1 MTMSDIKTVAVVSG
15 GFDPLHPGHVL
26 MFRDARKFGQ
36 VVVAGVNSDDW
47 LTRKKGKPF
56 MSFEDRLY
64 MVQTNQYVDLAMEFV
79 DDDDTAINLLYKVS
93 QTFSDHLITFCNG
106 GDRGNSNTPEYDHF
120 KGDKRFHFS
129 FGVGG
134 AWKFSSSSEL
144 LENWKND

>member
-1 MTMSDIKTVAVVSG
+1 MSDIKTVAVVSG

>member
-1 MTMSDIKTVAVVSG
+1 MIMTEIKTLAVVSG

-36 VVVAGVNSDDW
+36 IVIAGVNSNDW

-56 MSFEDRLY
+56 MKFEDRLY
-64 MVQTNQYVDLAMEFV
+64 MVQTNQYVDLAMGFN
-79 DDDDTAINLLYKVS
+79 DDDNTAINLLYKVS
-93 QTFSDHLITFCNG
+93 QAFSDYHITFCNG

-134 AWKFSSSSEL
+134 DWKFSSSSKL
-144 LENWKND
+144 LDDWKNG

>member
-1 MTMSDIKTVAVVSG
+1 MPEIKTVAVLSG

-26 MFRDARKFGQ
+26 LFRDARKFGQ
-36 VVVAGVNSDDW
+36 IVIAGVNSDDW

-64 MVQTNQYVDLAMEFV
+64 MVQSNQYVDLAMGFV

-93 QTFSDHLITFCNG
+93 QTFSDSFITFCNG
-106 GDRGNSNTPEYDHF
+106 GDRGDSNTPEYDHF
-120 KGDKRFHFS
+120 KGDSRFHCS

-134 AWKFSSSSEL
+134 DWKFSSSSKL
-144 LENWKND
+144 LDDWKNG

>member
-1 MTMSDIKTVAVVSG
+1 MPEIKTVAVVSG

-26 MFRDARKFGQ
+26 LFRDARKFGQ
-36 VVVAGVNSDDW
+36 IVIAGVNSDDW

-64 MVQTNQYVDLAMEFV
+64 MVQSNQYVDLAMGFV

-93 QTFSDHLITFCNG
+93 QTFSDSFITFCNG
-106 GDRGNSNTPEYDHF
+106 GDRGDSNTPEHDHF
-120 KGDKRFHFS
+120 KGDSRFHCS

-134 AWKFSSSSEL
+134 DWKISSSSKL
-144 LENWKND
+144 LDDWKNG

>member
-1 MTMSDIKTVAVVSG
+1 MIMPEIKTVAVVSG

-26 MFRDARKFGQ
+26 LFRDARKFGQ
-36 VVVAGVNSDDW
+36 IVIAGVNSDDW

-64 MVQTNQYVDLAMEFV
+64 MVQSNQYVDLAMGFV

-93 QTFSDHLITFCNG
+93 QTFSDSFITFCNG
-106 GDRGNSNTPEYDHF
+106 GDRGDSNTPEYDHF
-120 KGDKRFHFS
+120 KGDSRFHCS

-134 AWKFSSSSEL
+134 DWKISSSSKL
-144 LENWKND
+144 LDDWKNG

>member
-1 MTMSDIKTVAVVSG
+1 MPEIKTVAVVSG

-26 MFRDARKFGQ
+26 LFRDARKFGQ
-36 VVVAGVNSDDW
+36 IVIAGVNSDDW

-64 MVQTNQYVDLAMEFV
+64 MVQSNQYVDLAMGFV

-93 QTFSDHLITFCNG
+93 QTFSDSFITFCNG
-106 GDRGNSNTPEYDHF
+106 GDRGDSNTPEYDHF
-120 KGDKRFHFS
+120 KGDSRFHCS

-134 AWKFSSSSEL
+134 DWKISSSSKL
-144 LENWKND
+144 LDDWKNG